1 MFCLKARCPKGA
13 LLTFL
18 VDLLVTVTV
27 LVVCSH
33 RCHKAVQNFSH
44 LRVCLV
50 VMLAPKF
57 HKVFLLNQLYF
68 IIVSALI
75 M

>member
-1 MFCLKARCPKGA
+1 MFRLKARCPKGA

-33 RCHKAVQNFSH
+33 RCHKAVQNFSY
-44 LRVCLV
+44 LRV
-50 VMLAPKF
+50 
-57 HKVFLLNQLYF
+57 
-68 IIVSALI
+68 
-75 M
+75 